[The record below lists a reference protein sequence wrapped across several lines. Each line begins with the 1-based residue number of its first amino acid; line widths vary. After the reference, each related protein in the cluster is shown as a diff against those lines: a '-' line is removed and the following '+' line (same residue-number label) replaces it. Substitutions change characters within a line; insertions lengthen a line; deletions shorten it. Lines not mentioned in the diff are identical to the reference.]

1 MAELQCAETSGHRVL
16 IIEDEGMVAM
26 LLEDMLTNL
35 GYEVVAIAGRMERAA
50 ELVTHADIDVAIL
63 DVNLNGELTY
73 SLASALESGGVPFVF
88 VTGYSSA
95 SLPDSFR
102 VAPVLQ
108 KPFLQ
113 RTLKCVLDKV
123 MKH

>member
-1 MAELQCAETSGHRVL
+1 MKRAVPMAELQCAETSGHRVL

-50 ELVTHADIDVAIL
+50 ELVTRADIDVAIL

-73 SLASALESGGVPFVF
+73 SLASALGSGG
-88 VTGYSSA
+88 A
-95 SLPDSFR
+95 
-102 VAPVLQ
+102 
-108 KPFLQ
+108 
-113 RTLKCVLDKV
+113 
-123 MKH
+123 